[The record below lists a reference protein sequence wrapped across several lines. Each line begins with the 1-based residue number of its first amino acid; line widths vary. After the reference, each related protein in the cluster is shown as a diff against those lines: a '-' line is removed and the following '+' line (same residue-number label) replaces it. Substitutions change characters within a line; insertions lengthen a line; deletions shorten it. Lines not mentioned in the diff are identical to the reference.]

1 MEPVG
6 KDGASGVLVSATTGM
21 AAGPVGRVTDAR
33 AMENKAPR
41 LGSIDG
47 MTASGVGTGLG
58 QRVAAVPSASA
69 TGTATSNVG
78 PNRRNCTRQLAHVV
92 RYLSAT
98 DRHNAR

>member
-1 MEPVG
+1 MAAVG

-21 AAGPVGRVTDAR
+21 AAGPVGRITDAR
-33 AMENKAPR
+33 AMENKALR

-47 MTASGVGTGLG
+47 MTNVGTGLG

-69 TGTATSNVG
+69 SGTKTSNVG
-78 PNRRNCTRQLAHVV
+78 PNRRNCTRQVAHVV
-92 RYLSAT
+92 RYLSAM